1 MSYIH
6 DMAADLPCAFK
17 LTRAL
22 GDALRTA
29 RQAEGLTQTQ
39 LAQRAGIGRQ
49 KLIQIEQGKPGV
61 AMAAYT
67 AALDAL
73 GLQLTL
79 QPTKLRITDYPQLKR
94 LAWNRPGN
102 DLVTERDALALYE
115 RNWRLVDQE
124 QMSARER
131 ELLQRLV
138 QKHGGG
144 ILHV

>member
-1 MSYIH
+1 
-6 DMAADLPCAFK
+6 MATDFPGGPDPEP
-17 LTRAL
+17 TRAL
-22 GDALRTA
+22 GAELRAA
-29 RQAEGLTQTQ
+29 RRAEGLTQAQ

-49 KLIQIEQGKPGV
+49 KLIQIEQGRPGV

-73 GLQLTL
+73 GLRLAL
-79 QPTKLRITDYPQLKR
+79 QPTQLRIKDYPQLQR
-94 LAWNRPGN
+94 LAWNRPG
-102 DLVTERDALALYE
+102 DELVTERDALALYE
-115 RNWRLVDQE
+115 RNWGLVDQTK
-124 QMSARER
+124 MSDRER